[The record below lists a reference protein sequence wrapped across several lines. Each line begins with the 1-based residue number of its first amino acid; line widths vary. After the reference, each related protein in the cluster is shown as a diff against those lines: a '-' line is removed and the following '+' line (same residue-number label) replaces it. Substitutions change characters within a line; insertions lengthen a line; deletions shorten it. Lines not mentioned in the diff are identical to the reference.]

1 MKKIKVLH
9 LLKSNHFSGAENVIF
24 QIINMFRDDNFEM
37 TYCSR
42 DGQIR
47 EALEEA
53 NIKFC
58 PIKELNIKEVKRV
71 VSDYKPDIIHA
82 HDVSASVIASYFG
95 SKYRVISHIHGN
107 HESMS
112 KTNLRTILYL
122 LCSTRFKHI
131 FWVSNSSFDGYRFKN
146 RISGKSSI
154 LSNVM
159 NRAGIINRA
168 NQDYKI
174 YDYDVV
180 YIGRISYPKNP
191 QRLMT
196 VLKLVIEL
204 NPNIKIAIVGT
215 GDLLDGVKKISKE
228 LGTEN
233 NISFLGFQ
241 SNPLK
246 VLNDSKVMVMTSR
259 FEGTP
264 MCALEAMAL
273 GVPIVTTPTDGL
285 IDLIDDNVE
294 GYLSE
299 DNSRLAEKIVEIVE
313 NKDIHDRLSEN
324 TVKKFLLMNDL
335 QQYKQEILDAY
346 ISDGGID

>member
-1 MKKIKVLH
+1 MKKTKVLH
-9 LLKSNHFSGAENVIF
+9 LLRSNHFSGAENVVF
-24 QIINMFRDDNFEM
+24 QIINMFTDDNFEM
-37 TYCSR
+37 VYCSR

-47 EALEEA
+47 EALEKA

-58 PIKELNIKEVKRV
+58 PIKELTIKEVKRV

-95 SKYRVISHIHGN
+95 SKYRVISHMHVN

-112 KTNLRTILYL
+112 KINIKTILYL
-122 LCSTRFKHI
+122 FCSSKFKHI
-131 FWVSNSSFDGYRFKN
+131 FWVSKSSFDGYRFKN
-146 RISGKSSI
+146 RICAKSSV
-154 LSNVM
+154 LYNVM
-159 NRAGIINRA
+159 NRDSIINRA
-168 NQDYKI
+168 NQDSNI
-174 YDYDVV
+174 YEYDVV
-180 YIGRISYPKNP
+180 YIGRLSYQKNP

-196 VLKLVIEL
+196 VLKLAIEL
-204 NPNIKIAIVGT
+204 NPKIKIAIVGT
-215 GDLLDGVKKISKE
+215 GDLLDEVKKISKE

-246 VLNDSKVMVMTSR
+246 ILNDSKVMVMTSR

-299 DNSRLAEKIVEIVE
+299 DN
-313 NKDIHDRLSEN
+313 
-324 TVKKFLLMNDL
+324 
-335 QQYKQEILDAY
+335 
-346 ISDGGID
+346 